1 MFNVSL
7 LKPAFLVGSLAPTAD
22 TPRAEAIVDWLLEHQ
37 DLQLPD
43 LSDSES
49 SDVSVFSDSD
59 SVSDDY
65 EDMEGA
71 GADIALDQT
80 EVII

>member
-1 MFNVSL
+1 M
-7 LKPAFLVGSLAPTAD
+7 PPTAD
-22 TPRAEAIVDWLLEHQ
+22 GPRAEAVVDWLLEHQ
-37 DLQLPD
+37 DLQLPEI
-43 LSDSES
+43 SDSES
-49 SDVSVFSDSD
+49 SDVSIFSDSD
-59 SVSDDY
+59 SMSDDY